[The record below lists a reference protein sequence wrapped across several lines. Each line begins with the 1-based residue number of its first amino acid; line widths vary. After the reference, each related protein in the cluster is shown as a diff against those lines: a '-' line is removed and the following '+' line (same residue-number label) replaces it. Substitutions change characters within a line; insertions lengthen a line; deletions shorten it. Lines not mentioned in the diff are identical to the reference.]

1 MKIKELDRIKSIRP
15 NPRVASAI
23 VLLLLSLVAAVGISS
38 NANRGVYVWAANSQ
52 LAVGS
57 QITALDLKRVK
68 VFLPDNSKLY
78 FSSEAKLIGSILIRT
93 VGDGELLPA
102 SAIAPAKSAKYGK
115 SVPIKFARNDYP
127 SDITKGTTI
136 DVYALPIREGTTKGS
151 ALLIAQGV
159 SIESVDFRGKDIGGE
174 IGVVVK
180 LKEEDVETFLSDTI
194 NSKLIAVRSAI

>member
-1 MKIKELDRIKSIRP
+1 MKIHDFDRIKSIRP

-23 VLLLLSLVAAVGISS
+23 ALLLISLVAAVGISS
-38 NANRGVYVWAANSQ
+38 SANRGVYVWAANSQ

-57 QITALDLKRVK
+57 QISALDLKRVK

-78 FSSEAKLIGSILIRT
+78 FSSEAKLIGSTLIRT

-102 SAIAPAKSAKYGK
+102 SAIASAKTAKYGK

-127 SDITKGTTI
+127 SDMTKGTTI

-159 SIESVDFRGKDIGGE
+159 SIESIDLRGKDIGGE
-174 IGVVVK
+174 IGVVVR
-180 LKEEDVETFLSDTI
+180 LKEDDVETFLTDTI